1 MRTISLVSDDLRQI
15 KKPLQFRAFSFTSD
29 FEVEPNGD
37 ELKSKDS
44 KYELYSEKENNNY
57 LVIKK

>member
-1 MRTISLVSDDLRQI
+1 MGYN
-15 KKPLQFRAFSFTSD
+15 KKD
-29 FEVEPNGD
+29 KKYFEIESIGH

-44 KYELYSEKENNNY
+44 KYELYSEKGNDNY